1 MSLRWNWDEK
11 VGTCEIKRAWTDK
24 GGEIKYN
31 LFSVNLY
38 VGNACLIEIWE
49 DEQTDTYQL
58 TGFWADRQHMKNCL
72 GLAKGYDSIYTGEER
87 SYTFYKEKL
96 NKLDKQMF
104 DCILR
109 GMDNVSIKIESE
121 VKA

>member
-1 MSLRWNWDEK
+1 MLRWDWEADK
-11 VGTCEIKRAWTDK
+11 VGKCEIKRMWKDEN
-24 GGEIKYN
+24 GEEKYN

-38 VGNACLIEIWE
+38 TGNACLIEIWG
-49 DEQTDTYQL
+49 DGDNYQL
-58 TGFWADRQHMKNCL
+58 VGFWADRQHMKNCL

-109 GMDNVSIKIESE
+109 GMDNVTIKIESE